1 MLEGSNL
8 VILLDR
14 DGVLN
19 VDRAGSVRTLD
30 ELEIEPAAA
39 EATARLAGAGYRL
52 LVITNQAAVGR
63 GWLDPETLG
72 AIHRELDRR
81 LAGTLAGFFVCPHG
95 PEDGCECR
103 KPGTLLLEQARD
115 AWGFEPAETWFVVD
129 AGRDIE
135 AARRFGCRPALVR
148 TGKGRATERQFPEV
162 PVWDDLRAFADW
174 VVANDQRGPG

>member
-1 MLEGSNL
+1 MLEGSNR

-19 VDRAGSVRTLD
+19 VDRADSVKALD
-30 ELEIEPAAA
+30 ELELEPGAA

-52 LVITNQAAVGR
+52 LVVTNQACVAH
-63 GWLDPETLG
+63 GWLDLGTLD

-81 LAGTLAGFFVCPHG
+81 LGRTVAGFFVCPHG
-95 PEDGCECR
+95 PDDGCDCR
-103 KPGTLLLEQARD
+103 KPGTRLLEQARA
-115 AWGFEPAETWFVVD
+115 AWHFDPAATWFVVD

-148 TGKGRATERQFPEV
+148 TGKGRATEREFPDV
-162 PVWDDLRAFADW
+162 PAWDDLPAFADW
-174 VVANDQRGPG
+174 VVANDRRGPG